1 MKMPLAVFVSEGK
14 AVDYTPTTDVAAGD
28 VVVQGE
34 LVGIAKR
41 PIPANTPGALAVTG
55 VFDMPKATGVGSGLA
70 VGIEAF
76 WDATNKVVTATAG
89 TNKFLGKTVRAAA
102 DGDDTVRVRLKQ

>member
-1 MKMPLAVFVSEGK
+1 MPTAVFVSEGN
-14 AVDYTPTTDVAAGD
+14 AIDYTPTADVAAGD

-34 LVGIAKR
+34 LVGIAKT
-41 PIPANTPGALAVTG
+41 PIVANTPGALTVTG
-55 VFDMPKATGVGSGLA
+55 VFDLPKATGAGTAIPVGS
-70 VGIEAF
+70 EAY

-102 DGDDTVRVRLKQ
+102 DTDTTVRVRLKQ